1 MGRLACFMVEMRW
14 AALLPV
20 ARAAGI
26 RHTAES
32 GCHLDGARC
41 ACLFRT
47 FSTHIKMLSI
57 TSNVYYLVPGRP
69 GRPIWLSSKRKY
81 HVEHTHDV
89 CHKICNLNSSI
100 PCLSLFWSA
109 WTMDVDTATLT
120 VYRVIFPTMA
130 TRNWFSTCTSQA
142 IIVADN
148 SHRWTR
154 LTMHFVQK
162 FLSISMITSLLSP
175 TIAIDRYLPQSIV
188 TDNMY
193 RCIYPQSIN
202 PQWLSMDSLHSLL

>member
-1 MGRLACFMVEMRW
+1 MAHAVRAFFEPSPLISKCYRLRVTYTW
-14 AALLPV
+14 YLV
-20 ARAAGI
+20 DQVDQYD
-26 RHTAES
+26 
-32 GCHLDGARC
+32 CHRNEN
-41 ACLFRT
+41 T
-47 FSTHIKMLSI
+47 
-57 TSNVYYLVPGRP
+57 TSNIHMMCR
-69 GRPIWLSSKRKY
+69 
-81 HVEHTHDV
+81 
-89 CHKICNLNSSI
+89 KICILNSSI
-100 PCLSLFWSA
+100 PCLSLFWST

-148 SHRWTR
+148 GHRWTR

-193 RCIYPQSIN
+193 R
-202 PQWLSMDSLHSLL
+202 